1 MKGGQGSLKKFL
13 FVLSGTLLLDQV
25 SKLVVLRLM
34 QPGQSIPLLTD
45 FVRLTFVR
53 NSGVVFGLLSG
64 HRTPLIL
71 TTFLTILVLL
81 FLIFRSRRSRPGMS
95 FSLVLVLAGAIG
107 NLIDRLRLGGVVD
120 FIDVGWKSVRWPV
133 FNVADTAVTV
143 GVLLFLY
150 HSLLTWHPAE

>member
-1 MKGGQGSLKKFL
+1 VKGEQGSLKTLL

-34 QPGQSIPLLTD
+34 QPGQSIPILTD
-45 FVRLTFVR
+45 FVRLTSVR
-53 NSGVVFGLLSG
+53 NSGVVFGFLAG
-64 HRTPLIL
+64 HRTPLIF

-81 FLIFRSRRSRPGMS
+81 FLVFRSRRSRAGAS

-107 NLIDRLRLGGVVD
+107 NLIDRLRLGAVVD

-133 FNVADTAVTV
+133 FNVADAAVTV

-150 HSLLTWHPAE
+150 HSLLTRHPAE